1 MSENKRGFASDNN
14 SGVHP
19 EIMDA
24 MNNAN
29 LGHTIAY
36 GDDPYTEKAK
46 KKFYEIFGNDIDVY
60 FVFIGT
66 AANVLGLNAAT
77 RSWNAVICA
86 ETAHIN
92 VDECGA
98 PEKFNGFKLLSVDT
112 PDGKLTVDL
121 IQKHMHGFGFEHHSQ
136 PKVISITQATEL
148 GTVYK
153 PHEIKDLADYAHQNN
168 MILHMDGA
176 RIANAAVSLGLDFK
190 SFTRDVGVDIVSF
203 GGTKNGMMYGEAILF
218 LNKKLGEDF
227 KYVRKQGMQLA
238 SKMRFISAQFERYLS
253 YDLWKKNAEHSNHMA
268 QLLESKIKE
277 IPQIKITQKVE
288 ANGVFAIVP
297 DRKLIEELTKEYFFY
312 DWDESKNEVRW
323 MCSFDT
329 QEEDILKFV
338 ELIKS
343 KLNL

>member
-1 MSENKRGFASDNN
+1 MNKRGFASDNN

-19 EIMDA
+19 EIMEA
-24 MNNAN
+24 IIKAN
-29 LGHTIAY
+29 EGHVIAY
-36 GDDPYTEKAK
+36 GDDIYTDRAKAK
-46 KKFYEIFGNDIDVY
+46 LYEFFGNDIDIY

-92 VDECGA
+92 EDECGA
-98 PEKFNGFKLLSVDT
+98 PQKFNGFKLLTVET
-112 PDGKLTVDL
+112 PDGKLTVDS
-121 IQKHMHGFGFEHHSQ
+121 IQKHIKGIGFEHHSQ
-136 PKVISITQATEL
+136 PKVISITQVTEL
-148 GTVYK
+148 GTVYT
-153 PHEIKDLADYAHQNN
+153 PEEIKVLADYAHENN
-168 MILHMDGA
+168 MYLHMDGA
-176 RIANAAVSLGLDFK
+176 RIANAAVSLGLQFIE
-190 SFTRDVGVDIVSF
+190 FTKDVGVDILSF

-253 YDLWKKNAEHSNHMA
+253 NELWYKNAEHSNKMA
-268 QLLESKIKE
+268 QLLAEKIKE
-277 IPQIKITQKVE
+277 IPQIQITQKVE
-288 ANGVFAIVP
+288 ANGVFAILP
-297 DRKLIEELTKEYFFY
+297 SREIIEDLKKEYFFY
-312 DWDESKNEVRW
+312 DWDESRNEVRW
-323 MCSFDT
+323 MASFDT

-343 KLNL
+343 KV

>member
-1 MSENKRGFASDNN
+1 MTNKRGFASDNN

-19 EIMDA
+19 EILKA
-24 MNNAN
+24 IIEAN
-29 LGHTIAY
+29 QGHTVAY
-36 GDDPYTEKAK
+36 GDDIYTQRAK
-46 KKFYEIFGNDIDVY
+46 QKFYEHFGNDIDIY

-77 RSWNAVICA
+77 RSWNAIICA

-98 PEKFNGFKLLSVDT
+98 PEKFNGFKLLSIET
-112 PDGKLTVDL
+112 PNGKLTVDL
-121 IQKHMHGFGFEHHSQ
+121 IKKHMHGFGFEHHSQ
-136 PKVISITQATEL
+136 PKVISITQATEM
-148 GTVYK
+148 GTVYTK
-153 PHEIKDLADYAHQNN
+153 EEIMALADFAHKNN
-168 MILHMDGA
+168 MYLHMDGA
-176 RIANAAVSLGLDFK
+176 RIANAAVTLNMQFK
-190 SFTRDVGVDIVSF
+190 EFTKDAGVDILSF

-218 LNKKLGEDF
+218 LNKQLGQDF

-238 SKMRFISAQFERYLS
+238 SKMRFISAQFERYLTNN
-253 YDLWKKNAEHSNHMA
+253 LWNESASHANRMA
-268 QLLESKIKE
+268 KLLASKVQE

-297 DRKLIEELTKEYFFY
+297 KEIIEDLKKEYFFY

-329 QEEDILKFV
+329 TEEDIFNFIH
-338 ELIKS
+338 LIKS
-343 KLNL
+343 KL